1 MIAKA
6 AVINCYYH
14 SLGPAAYSGRPAV
27 NAPAADTDGS
37 MEQAGEGEEL
47 SASSLLLYA
56 RQCQEDQRH
65 QQLDLQLSQMPIQR
79 IRRLTFLYASSV
91 LLICGCFA
99 SYLLLATGNGGWLV
113 AKPRTTD
120 AMKIYSYSMPTS
132 TGSGS
137 RGSEWRG
144 GGDDVGGGAVEAK
157 G

>member
-37 MEQAGEGEEL
+37 MEQAGEGEGEEL

-79 IRRLTFLYASSV
+79 IRRLSFLYASSV
-91 LLICGCFA
+91 LPICGCFA
-99 SYLLLATGNGGWLV
+99 SYLLLATGNGGCLV
-113 AKPRTTD
+113 AKPRATD
-120 AMKIYSYSMPTS
+120 KLVKALPPVV
-132 TGSGS
+132 
-137 RGSEWRG
+137 R
-144 GGDDVGGGAVEAK
+144 AK
-157 G
+157 GCLTIFFHPSKKCTGM

>member
-56 RQCQEDQRH
+56 RQ
-65 QQLDLQLSQMPIQR
+65 
-79 IRRLTFLYASSV
+79 
-91 LLICGCFA
+91 
-99 SYLLLATGNGGWLV
+99 
-113 AKPRTTD
+113 
-120 AMKIYSYSMPTS
+120 
-132 TGSGS
+132 
-137 RGSEWRG
+137 
-144 GGDDVGGGAVEAK
+144 
-157 G
+157 